1 MNWTSFTERFP
12 GSAVPMPWWEW
23 ASVAG
28 LLHLLCFTLV
38 LLHCLRHRREAPAT
52 LLWIFVAWGFPFVG
66 PLIYLALGIDR
77 VPQKIFRKRSKDQAL
92 WTELK
97 ARNAETLPLA
107 YWRAV
112 HESAAEI
119 PHGQP
124 GYRFNRAVNSILAH
138 HPLLDGNRIR
148 PLVTGDEAYPKMME
162 AIRSAG
168 HHIHLQC
175 FIISNDD
182 TGRAFL
188 DLLAEKAR
196 EGVTV
201 RLLYDRFGCT
211 KAVFSGLF
219 RKYRRIPNLH
229 IAGWTLANPLKRQF
243 QINLRNHRK
252 SLIVDGRLAFT
263 GGINISLDNVA
274 RDMQPA
280 IRDYHFEVVGPIVQ
294 ELQYTFL
301 RDWYFITDEDPDN
314 FLQEVYFPQLPAIG
328 AAKVRQVDS
337 GPSHVSEIL
346 TDVYF
351 AAIVS
356 ARNELM
362 IVTPYFIPNRDLVR
376 ALRAAALR
384 GVNVRLVVPRKNNH
398 RYAGLA
404 GQALYEELL
413 EAGVRIFER
422 RPPFLHAKALIVDDA
437 AALVGTA
444 NFDARSFRLNF
455 ESTMVVLDEAFCNQ
469 LKPVVL
475 ADLAESDE
483 VILEEWQKRPN
494 RRKMLENLAFLMMP
508 GL

>member
-1 MNWTSFTERFP
+1 
-12 GSAVPMPWWEW
+12 MPLWETVSLW
-23 ASVAG
+23 G
-28 LLHLLCFTLV
+28 LLHLFCFLLV
-38 LLHCLRHRREAPAT
+38 LMHCLRHRREAPAT
-52 LLWIFVAWGFPFVG
+52 LLWIFVAWAFPFIG
-66 PLIYLALGIDR
+66 PLIYLGFGIDR
-77 VPQKIFRKRSKDQAL
+77 VPQKVFRKYRKDQAL
-92 WTELK
+92 WRELK

-112 HESAAEI
+112 HEAAAEI
-119 PHGQP
+119 PRGAP
-124 GYRFNRAVNSILAH
+124 GHRFNRAVDSMLAH
-138 HPLLDGNRIR
+138 HPLLDGNRIT
-148 PLVTGDEAYPKMME
+148 PLVTGDEAYPQMLG

-168 HHIHLQC
+168 HHIHLQS
-175 FIISNDD
+175 FIIGNDKA
-182 TGRAFL
+182 GREFL
-188 DLLAEKAR
+188 DLLVEKAR

-211 KAVFSGLF
+211 KAILSGLF
-219 RKYRRIPNLH
+219 RKYRRIPNLN
-229 IAGWTLANPLKRQF
+229 IAGWTLANPWRMQF

-263 GGINISLDNVA
+263 GGINLSAENVT
-274 RDMQPA
+274 RDGKPP
-280 IRDYHFEVVGPIVQ
+280 IRDYHFEVAGPIVQ

-314 FLQEVYFPQLPAIG
+314 YLQEVYFPQLPSIG
-328 AAKVRQVDS
+328 TSKVRQVDS
-337 GPSHVSEIL
+337 GPSHIPEVL

-356 ARNELM
+356 ARSDLL
-362 IVTPYFIPNRDLVR
+362 IATPYFIPNRDLVR

-384 GVNVRLVVPRKNNH
+384 GVNVRLIVPQKNNH

-413 EAGVRIFER
+413 EAGARIFER

-444 NFDARSFRLNF
+444 NFDARSFRLNYETTLAVF
-455 ESTMVVLDEAFCNQ
+455 DEAFCNR
-469 LKPVVL
+469 LKPIIL
-475 ADLAESDE
+475 SDLAESDE
-483 VILEEWQKRPN
+483 IVLEEWKQRPD
-494 RRKMLENLAFLMMP
+494 RRRMLENLAFLMMP